1 MESDSCRQRPRIVSH
16 VRASNREEQR
26 CKSQNTIQTTLATK
40 REQLNRPGQDSTV
53 TLLTDSVFWIQSG
66 KITFRRGSL
75 ELTLKEK
82 RDQFNLPGQWTG

>member
-26 CKSQNTIQTTLATK
+26 CKSQNTIQTTLTK
-40 REQLNRPGQDSTV
+40 KGTGFYCNTTEQ
-53 TLLTDSVFWIQSG
+53 VFWIQSY
-66 KITFRRGSL
+66 KRTSRCGSL

>member
-26 CKSQNTIQTTLATK
+26 CESQITIQTTLATK

-53 TLLTDSVFWIQSG
+53 TLLTQSSG
-66 KITFRRGSL
+66 YNQVK
-75 ELTLKEK
+75 ELLGVGLL
-82 RDQFNLPGQWTG
+82 N